1 MPTTTGMK
9 AGGFYDA
16 HSGAQRAALDVFL
29 PWLEEVISENLL
41 PVERRP
47 IGLLDLGSSEGAN
60 AIHAMGRLVEALRR
74 KTSEPIW
81 VFFDDLPTND
91 FNRLFANL
99 YPKGDPALPGADVYA
114 AAVGGSAFG
123 RVVPDASLQ
132 LATSYNAIGF
142 LETLPSSPLPNYVLP
157 MAPGASRNGV
167 GVTPAEHEPFRRQ
180 AAMDMRRFYE
190 ARAAELASGGRLLV
204 QVFGR
209 DGDVSTSHGIYDVL
223 SDALLDLVDEG
234 SLSQDFYRDLVFP
247 VYFRSLDELI
257 EPIACDTALAGAFQI
272 ERAEAKEVA
281 VPFNTRLTAD
291 GDLAAW
297 AESYTGFLRAFT
309 EPVLVPRLKD
319 APGAAQIVDAV
330 YLRVQEHL
338 RAEPARYDFRYIA
351 LGVLLSRR

>member
-16 HSGAQRAALDVFL
+16 HSGAQRAALDAFL
-29 PWLEEVISENLL
+29 PWVEEVISENLL
-41 PVERRP
+41 PVERSP

-60 AIHAMGRLVEALRR
+60 AIHAMGRLIDALRR
-74 KTSEPIW
+74 KTREPVW

-99 YPKGDPALPGADVYA
+99 YPNGAPALPGADVYA

-123 RVVPDASLQ
+123 RVVPDARLH
-132 LATSYNAIGF
+132 LATTYNAIGF
-142 LETLPSSPLPNYVLP
+142 LETLPPSPLPNFILP
-157 MAPGASRNGV
+157 MPPGGSRSGV
-167 GVTPAEHEPFRRQ
+167 EVTPAEHEPFRRQ
-180 AAMDMRRFYE
+180 AGMDMRRFYE
-190 ARAAELASGGRLLV
+190 SRAAELTSGGRLLV

-223 SDALLDLVDEG
+223 SDALLDLVGDG

-257 EPIACDTALAGAFQI
+257 EPLSTDDGLAGSFQI
-272 ERAEAKEVA
+272 ERAEVKEVA
-281 VPFNTRLTAD
+281 VPFNMQLDVD

-309 EPVLVPRLKD
+309 EPVLVQKLKD
-319 APGAAQIVDAV
+319 APGAPHLVDAV
-330 YLRVQEHL
+330 YQRVQERL
-338 RAEPARYDFRYIA
+338 RAEPTRYGFRYIA
-351 LGVLLSRR
+351 LGALLRRC